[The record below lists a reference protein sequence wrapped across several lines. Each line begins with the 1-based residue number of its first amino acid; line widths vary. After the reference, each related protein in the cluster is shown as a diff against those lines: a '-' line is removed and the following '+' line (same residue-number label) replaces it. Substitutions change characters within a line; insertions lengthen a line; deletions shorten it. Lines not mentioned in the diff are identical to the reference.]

1 MIEYGVYNFIG
12 CKIIVN
18 NHLNFDL
25 WESLIDEYHDKV
37 ALEFLKY
44 GFPIG
49 YSSKELPKSCSRNHK
64 GGHDYPNDV
73 DLHINKEMSHGAT
86 LGHFKTPPFNV
97 NFFYFTIEYCS
108 QKGSSHRRRIMDLS
122 FPPERSV
129 NDGIFKNVY
138 LGEFYK
144 LSFPSIDSL
153 IEIIWKKGP
162 SAYLFKRDLSRA
174 YRQLPVDP
182 ADYPFLGYSWRN
194 DFYFDIVLPFGLR
207 SAAMMC
213 QRTTNA
219 INFIFHN
226 MGFDTVNYLDDFG
239 GCDTIAQADLAFHKL
254 GSLLKQLG
262 IAESEDKAVAPS
274 QIMVFLRSKLT
285 PLI

>member
-1 MIEYGVYNFIG
+1 M
-12 CKIIVN
+12 
-18 NHLNFDL
+18 
-25 WESLIDEYHDKV
+25 
-37 ALEFLKY
+37 
-44 GFPIG
+44 
-49 YSSKELPKSCSRNHK
+49 
-64 GGHDYPNDV
+64 
-73 DLHINKEMSHGAT
+73 
-86 LGHFKTPPFNV
+86 
-97 NFFYFTIEYCS
+97 
-108 QKGSSHRRRIMDLS
+108 
-122 FPPERSV
+122 
-129 NDGIFKNVY
+129 
-138 LGEFYK
+138 GEFYK

-239 GCDTIAQADLAFHKL
+239 GCDTIYIAQADLAFHKL

-262 IAESEDKAVAPS
+262 IAESEDKAVAPH
-274 QIMVFLRSKLT
+274 K
-285 PLI
+285 